1 MQLTFTPG
9 NSLTCR
15 INHHRE
21 GWNGTICANAEH
33 WNCLADAEFRST
45 YCAAGDPR
53 CFHLHAFD
61 AAGPSLA
68 IDGTGASW
76 LLDREP
82 HGLDDQLLFLWG
94 LRATTARGIAEG
106 SSAGNEV
113 LFGVYRIKEVE
124 RKDLRHRTQWL
135 VKPYPDGWARFAH
148 ANVDRP
154 RFERIGG
161 QYLTELDAKDVERA
175 LEEVAAS
182 NVPWTDAADRKR
194 FDSFRQNYPKWIRV
208 AQRKAEV
215 LVERFN
221 RAETKR
227 VSAASGPAV
236 RNTPG
241 NKPLRDLSEF
251 VAMPRAEDEGT
262 AVGSAA
268 TGGGTEAGSMGV
280 AALAA
285 DGAATAGATAAG
297 AASAAGSALATAP
310 GSLPGATSGTA
321 SAAAPASVLA
331 SVPASAPASAP
342 ASSGAEAVIQ
352 PATRKWIA
360 EAYGTDRALELEV
373 ATSTKDLVVLRG
385 DPGVGKSHLALRL
398 LDDPARERTLVVPVS
413 ATWRGRED
421 LLGYVNPIH
430 GRFERTPFTEFLF
443 RAAKA
448 WRAGDRRAR
457 LVIFEEFN
465 LSQPEYWLA
474 DVLAVSQYDEESDR
488 RIVLAGASADEE
500 REVLLSPALRFVATV
515 NSDHTTRPLSP
526 RVLDRAAVVTLELTA
541 KEALKRIG
549 LALEEGAVRAIAD
562 LDFLLRPKGSPF
574 SIRTA
579 RALQRALALRVGVD
593 ESGMLDL
600 VLLQQVLSKLRLMA
614 HDAADAALVHRLV
627 AWAEALDGRLP
638 RCAAWITASKEQLDA
653 GRDVVQA

>member
-15 INHHRE
+15 INHHKE
-21 GWNGTICANAEH
+21 GWNGVICSNAEH
-33 WNCLADAEFRST
+33 WSCLAEADFRST
-45 YCAAGDPR
+45 FCATGDPR
-53 CFHLHAFD
+53 CFHLHTFD
-61 AAGPSLA
+61 PAAPGVT

-76 LLDREP
+76 LLDKEP
-82 HGLDDQLLFLWG
+82 HALDDQLLFFWG
-94 LRATTARGIAEG
+94 LRATGPRGIPEG
-106 SSAGNEV
+106 SASQSEV

-124 RKDLRHRTQWL
+124 KRDLRHRAQWI
-135 VKPYPDGWARFAH
+135 VKPYADGWARFQH
-148 ANVDRP
+148 TNVARP

-161 QYLTELDAKDVERA
+161 QYLTELDARDVERV

-182 NVPWTDAADRKR
+182 SAPWPDAADRKR
-194 FDSFRQNYPKWIRV
+194 FDVFRASYPKWIKV
-208 AQRKAEV
+208 AQRKAEL

-221 RAETKR
+221 RSAAGR
-227 VSAASGPAV
+227 LSAASGPAV
-236 RNTPG
+236 RVSPG
-241 NKPLRDLSEF
+241 NKPLKELGGL
-251 VAMPRAEDEGT
+251 VTPTARALPGAQDG
-262 AVGSAA
+262 AALGVGL
-268 TGGGTEAGSMGV
+268 GAG
-280 AALAA
+280 AALASA
-285 DGAATAGATAAG
+285 AGLAVAPGAGSDAASVGHVAGAATAAAVAAAAAAG
-297 AASAAGSALATAP
+297 AARAVEPLPALIEPSTRAWIVE
-310 GSLPGATSGTA
+310 SYGA
-321 SAAAPASVLA
+321 
-331 SVPASAPASAP
+331 
-342 ASSGAEAVIQ
+342 
-352 PATRKWIA
+352 
-360 EAYGTDRALELEV
+360 DRALELDI
-373 ATSTKDLVVLRG
+373 ATRTKDLVVLRG

-398 LDDPARERTLVVPVS
+398 LEDPLRQRTLVVPVS

-443 RAAKA
+443 RAAAA

-474 DVLAVSQYDEESDR
+474 DVLAVSQYDVEGDR
-488 RIVLAGASADEE
+488 KIVLAGASASEE
-500 REVLLSPALRFVATV
+500 REVLLSPAIRFVATI

-541 KEALKRIG
+541 KEALKRIA
-549 LALEEGAVRAIAD
+549 LPLEEASVRAIAD

-579 RALQRALALRVGVD
+579 RALQRALALGHEVQV
-593 ESGMLDL
+593 EEAVVLDL

-614 HDAADAALVHRLV
+614 HDAADAGLMHQLG
-627 AWAEALDGRLP
+627 AWADELDGRLP
-638 RCAAWITASKEQLDA
+638 RCAAWISACKDELDA

>member
-21 GWNGTICANAEH
+21 GWNGVICTNAEH
-33 WNCLADAEFRST
+33 WSCLADAEFRST
-45 YCAAGDPR
+45 FCATGDPR
-53 CFHLHAFD
+53 CFHLHTFD
-61 AAGPSLA
+61 PAAPGLT

-76 LLDREP
+76 LLDKEP
-82 HGLDDQLLFLWG
+82 HALDDQILFFWG
-94 LRATTARGIAEG
+94 LRATGPRGIPEG
-106 SSAGNEV
+106 SANQSEI

-124 RKDLRHRTQWL
+124 KKDLRHRAQW
-135 VKPYPDGWARFAH
+135 VVRPYSDGWARFHH
-148 ANVDRP
+148 ANVARP

-161 QYLTELDAKDVERA
+161 QYLTELDYRDVERV
-175 LEEVAAS
+175 LDEVAAS
-182 NVPWTDAADRKR
+182 TLPWPEAADRKR
-194 FDSFRQNYPKWIRV
+194 FDNFRASYPKWIKV
-208 AQRKAEV
+208 AQRKAEL

-221 RAETKR
+221 H
-227 VSAASGPAV
+227 SAAGKLSASSGPAV
-236 RNTPG
+236 RVTPG
-241 NKPLRDLSEF
+241 NKPLKELGGLVTPTTRP
-251 VAMPRAEDEGT
+251 VHGT
-262 AVGSAA
+262 AEMISVASA
-268 TGGGTEAGSMGV
+268 

-285 DGAATAGATAAG
+285 PPLP
-297 AASAAGSALATAP
+297 ALAP
-310 GSLPGATSGTA
+310 IVP
-321 SAAAPASVLA
+321 AAPAAPRTNEPL
-331 SVPASAPASAP
+331 PALI
-342 ASSGAEAVIQ
+342 EA
-352 PATRKWIA
+352 ATRAWIV
-360 EAYGTDRALELEV
+360 EAHGADRALELDI
-373 ATSTKDLVVLRG
+373 ATRTKDLVVLRG

-398 LDDPARERTLVVPVS
+398 LEDPTRQRTLVVPVS

-443 RAAKA
+443 RAAAA

-474 DVLAVSQYDEESDR
+474 DVLAVSQYEDESDR
-488 RIVLAGASADEE
+488 KIVLAGVSAGEE
-500 REVLLSPALRFVATV
+500 REVLLSPAIRFVATI

-541 KEALKRIG
+541 KEALKRIA
-549 LALEEGAVRAIAD
+549 LPLEEASVRAIAD

-579 RALQRALALRVGVD
+579 RALQRALSLAHEVQV
-593 ESGMLDL
+593 EEAVVLDL

-614 HDAADAALVHRLV
+614 HDAADAGLMHQLG
-627 AWAEALDGRLP
+627 AWADELDGRLP
-638 RCAAWITASKEQLDA
+638 RCAAWISACKDELDA